1 MKDNSEDEEEVF
13 DDVIDDLDLEEIDN

>member
-13 DDVIDDLDLEEIDN
+13 DDVIDDLDLEEIEN